1 LKYASIFITG
11 TDTGVGKTTVAC
23 GLAAAFRRS
32 GLRVGV
38 FKPAETG
45 CTAEASGA
53 LLPDDSRRLTFFA
66 DSRLDLKTVC
76 PYTLHLP
83 LAPLVAAQH
92 EAVTIDFDH
101 LAACHEAIAAAH
113 DVTLIEGA
121 GGLLVPLAPDLTF
134 ADLARRL
141 DAAVVVV
148 VGSRLGALNHALL
161 TMRYARSA
169 GLRLRGYV
177 VNFLNGEPD
186 LAARSN
192 VDVLSEWLGPPLGI
206 IPYLGEVDA
215 TDATRTRLGDEF
227 AARVRLDA
235 LLVKP

>member
-1 LKYASIFITG
+1 LKYASIFLTG
-11 TDTGVGKTTVAC
+11 TDTGVGKTTVSC
-23 GLAAAFRRS
+23 GLAAALVRT

-45 CTAEASGA
+45 CTVDASGA
-53 LLPDDSRRLTFFA
+53 LHPEDSRRLTFFA
-66 DSRLDLKTVC
+66 NSRLDLQTVC
-76 PYTLHLP
+76 PYALRLP
-83 LAPLVAAQH
+83 LAPLVAARH
-92 EAVTIDFDH
+92 DHVTIDFDH
-101 LAACHEAIAAAH
+101 LAACHDAIAATH

-121 GGLLVPLAPDLTF
+121 GGLLVPLAADLTF

-169 GLRLRGYV
+169 GLRLLGYV
-177 VNFLNGEPD
+177 VNFLNEEPD

-192 VDVLSEWLGPPLGI
+192 VDVLREWLGAPLGI
-206 IPYLGEVDA
+206 IPYLGQVDM
-215 TDATRTRLGDEF
+215 TDSVRTRLAEDF
-227 AARVRLDA
+227 PAHIRLDA
-235 LLVKP
+235 LLVK